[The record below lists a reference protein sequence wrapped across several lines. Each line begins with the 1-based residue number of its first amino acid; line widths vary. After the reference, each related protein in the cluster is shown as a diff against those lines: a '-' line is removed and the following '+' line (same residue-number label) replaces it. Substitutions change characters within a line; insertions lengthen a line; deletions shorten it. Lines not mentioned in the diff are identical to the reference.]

1 MVSVQT
7 LAANNLYIVF
17 SVGYSD
23 VEFIQE
29 PDKNLGY
36 IMLLVIS
43 LTPQWYVEAGY
54 QQLIHNTLYSTV
66 LPTATD
72 ITNGENVQQG
82 DAFLWL
88 FSVKRL
94 VQLESYFIA

>member
-36 IMLLVIS
+36 IMLLVIN
-43 LTPQWYVEAGY
+43 LTLSGM
-54 QQLIHNTLYSTV
+54 L
-66 LPTATD
+66 
-72 ITNGENVQQG
+72 
-82 DAFLWL
+82 
-88 FSVKRL
+88 KR
-94 VQLESYFIA
+94 VINN